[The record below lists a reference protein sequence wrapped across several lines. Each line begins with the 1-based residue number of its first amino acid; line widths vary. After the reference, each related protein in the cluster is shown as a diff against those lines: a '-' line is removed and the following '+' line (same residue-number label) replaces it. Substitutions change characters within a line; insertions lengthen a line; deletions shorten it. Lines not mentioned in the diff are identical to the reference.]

1 MAFFDG
7 VMNFVKKFREA
18 AKAGADFNPLLESI
32 EKEIEELH
40 AQGKLDDVLY
50 KAEQSYTKEHGE
62 YMDKKGTTAAESM
75 ADNNAL
81 KHFIKV
87 LASDEN
93 MPEDLKTKASQLIEM
108 QNKMLSIL
116 GPLGNIAK

>member
-7 VMNFVKKFREA
+7 IMSFVKKFREA
-18 AKAGADFNPLLESI
+18 AQAGADFNPLLESI
-32 EKEIEELH
+32 EKEIEQLH

-93 MPEDLKTKASQLIEM
+93 MPEALKAKASQLIEM